1 MKKISVVL
9 ILSLLISCLVLC
21 LYSCKGGVAVDDD
34 DEEEETSEG
43 LLMAQT
49 ADGDTIEIGSYK
61 IKLTKEANHG
71 DLYFKE
77 NVAEMELAGYDQTF
91 NMYFNK
97 DEGQIFVIRLV
108 YFRGSSIDEV
118 MSGSDTALTDKTV
131 NGIQY
136 KYFEFEENGAPSHN
150 YVYNFNGTTYMI
162 VFVSSFDMTS
172 LETVFLNNVHFE
184 KG

>member
-1 MKKISVVL
+1 MKKALIILLTL
-9 ILSLLISCLVLC
+9 ILTFSFTACTKNGRSADTAN
-21 LYSCKGGVAVDDD
+21 GD
-34 DEEEETSEG
+34 
-43 LLMAQT
+43 QT
-49 ADGDTIEIGSYK
+49 AAAESGESSDGDTIEIGSYK

-71 DLYFKE
+71 ELYFKE

>member
-1 MKKISVVL
+1 MKKALIIILTL
-9 ILSLLISCLVLC
+9 ILVLSFAAC
-21 LYSCKGGVAVDDD
+21 TKNGRSDDTAKGD
-34 DEEEETSEG
+34 
-43 LLMAQT
+43 QT
-49 ADGDTIEIGSYK
+49 AAAESGESSDGDTIEIGSYK